1 MDKSTRKSADT
12 GRKEITTSITFTPAE
27 PDGTVTVE
35 FTVDASLLAGK
46 TTVVFES
53 LSKEGKEL
61 AVHAD
66 IDDEGQTVHWP
77 EIHTTATIDGKKNIV
92 SSKPMFLKM

>member
-1 MDKSTRKSADT
+1 M
-12 GRKEITTSITFTPAE
+12 P
-27 PDGTVTVE
+27 P
-35 FTVDASLLAGK
+35 LLAGK

-77 EIHTTATIDGKKNIV
+77 EIHTTATIDGKKECGIRQNLC
-92 SSKPMFLKM
+92 S